1 MAHDCEKHGIDMR
14 ISLRLSSTMTQL
26 RHPPGFQNGIA
37 ERLLGSGRSAEAV
50 AALLDIDQRLFVWQR
65 AVSKGETVQRMIA
78 ALGLDIEP
86 AEFSAL
92 MAVSR
97 ITHGVGRAAPEPA
110 TVGALAGEL
119 ALDPSRASRLAQQL
133 IARGLVRREVAQD
146 DARKTILVLTDLA
159 HKVLVGIRDQK
170 WDRYQATFDGWS
182 DEDIIAF
189 DRLFGRFLDA
199 QATAWKPD

>member
-1 MAHDCEKHGIDMR
+1 MA
-14 ISLRLSSTMTQL
+14 
-26 RHPPGFQNGIA
+26 
-37 ERLLGSGRSAEAV
+37 
-50 AALLDIDQRLFVWQR
+50 
-65 AVSKGETVQRMIA
+65 
-78 ALGLDIEP
+78 
-86 AEFSAL
+86 
-92 MAVSR
+92 R
-97 ITHGVGRAAPEPA
+97 ITHGVGRDAPQRA

-159 HKVLVGIRDQK
+159 HKVLVGIRVQK

-189 DRLFGRFLDA
+189 GRLFGRFLDA